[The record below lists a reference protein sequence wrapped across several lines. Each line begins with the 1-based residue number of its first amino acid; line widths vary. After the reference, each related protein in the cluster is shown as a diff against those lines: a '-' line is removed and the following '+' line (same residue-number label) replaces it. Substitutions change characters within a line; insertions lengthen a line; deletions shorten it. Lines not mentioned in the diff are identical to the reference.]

1 MTNDPDGSARYW
13 MILRRGMSWQEI
25 EGESLREERRNLRL
39 FIHSP
44 V

>member
-1 MTNDPDGSARYW
+1 MTNDPDGSAKYS
-13 MILRRGMSWQEI
+13 MILRRGSWQES
-25 EGESLREERRNLRL
+25 EGESLLKERRNLRL